1 MKKYLLGIGLMS
13 LGMVISS
20 CNKAAEED
28 TGTTEQEDVQ
38 VAGIK
43 IAYVEVDS
51 IMTQYEFCK
60 EYSLIL
66 EKKSQNIQST
76 LQQKGQALQSA
87 AANFQQKLQQNA
99 YTREQAE
106 QIQANLQK
114 QNADLEAL
122 QARLTAE
129 FQNETAKFNEALHD
143 GGACRRRKKRENS
156 HLRRRIACP
165 AQPHLPSGSHRTGG
179 RGASKRSRKR
189 CGAGAGRG
197 HDTSRRGRGGP
208 AQSAL
213 IVQSKENKM
222 DARVN
227 PGRPAFSQGCWCRC
241 CLGRQ
246 KTGHTGIPAQS
257 SAAY

>member
-1 MKKYLLGIGLMS
+1 MTKASTFSAIAAAVVALFSLVSCDNSPKADNSTEEKK
-13 LGMVISS
+13 
-20 CNKAAEED
+20 
-28 TGTTEQEDVQ
+28 Q
-38 VAGIK
+38 VPSTIK

-106 QIQANLQK
+106 QIQASLQK

-122 QARLTAE
+122 QARLSAE

-143 GGACRRRKKRENS
+143 SLQNFINKYNKDKKYTMILS
-156 HLRRRIACP
+156 K
-165 AQPHLPSGSHRTGG
+165 SGDNILYANKGIDIT
-179 RGASKRSRKR
+179 
-189 CGAGAGRG
+189 
-197 HDTSRRGRGGP
+197 DE
-208 AQSAL
+208 
-213 IVQSKENKM
+213 IVKGLNKAYKKGSTKKEEK
-222 DARVN
+222 
-227 PGRPAFSQGCWCRC
+227 
-241 CLGRQ
+241 
-246 KTGHTGIPAQS
+246 K
-257 SAAY
+257 